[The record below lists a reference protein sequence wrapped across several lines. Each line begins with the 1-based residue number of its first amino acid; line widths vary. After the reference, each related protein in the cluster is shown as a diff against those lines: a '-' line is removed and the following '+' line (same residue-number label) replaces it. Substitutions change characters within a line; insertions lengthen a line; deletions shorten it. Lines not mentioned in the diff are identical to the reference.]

1 MAAKGFRWTGAV
13 VLLIIAAVL
22 VTAALV
28 TRFARGELLDTDQ
41 YVATVEPLATDPAI
55 QNAVVNRVTTELV
68 QAIDVPA
75 LVQQAAQASDLTR
88 APAIA
93 QLISGPLSDWL
104 EGFIRSHVTDIVH
117 SDRFVDLWVTVNRAA
132 HTQIDA
138 ILTDKSASVKIK
150 GDEVVLDLAPVIAAV
165 KDDLVASGFA
175 IAAKIPTVNA
185 QFTLFKSADL
195 PKIQRWV
202 NLLDKLATWLPW
214 LSLLVFMLAVWLA
227 PGHRRAALIG
237 CLIVA
242 VFMIAVLI
250 VYAVVRSKYEDQVA
264 AQNLN
269 VPAATAAYE
278 TILRFLVRAV
288 QTWLVL
294 ALIIA
299 VWLFLAGP
307 GYLGRGL
314 RRLVGKGE
322 DLAGTGIADAGWH
335 PTGIARFLRRYFR
348 WLAWGLGLI
357 AAIIMLISPTVA
369 TAIWLSVIAVV
380 LLLAAGIIMRIP
392 EAEPLPSA

>member
-28 TRFARGELLDTDQ
+28 TRFARDELLDTDQ
-41 YVATVEPLATDPAI
+41 YVATIEPLATDPAI
-55 QNAVVNRVTTELV
+55 QNAVINRVTTELV
-68 QAIDVPA
+68 QAIDVPK
-75 LVQQAAQASDLTR
+75 LVQDAAQASDLTR

-104 EGFIRSHVTDIVH
+104 EGFIRSHVTDFVH
-117 SDRFVDLWVTVNRAA
+117 SDRFGDLWVTVNRAA

-138 ILTDKSASVKIK
+138 ILTNKSASVKIK

-165 KDDLVASGFA
+165 KDDLVASGFS

-202 NLLDKLATWLPW
+202 NLLDKLATWLPF

-227 PGHRRAALIG
+227 PGHRRGALIG

-250 VYAVVRSKYEDQVA
+250 AYAVVRDRYEDQVA

-269 VPAATAAYE
+269 VPAATAVYE
-278 TILRFLVRAV
+278 TLLRFLVTAV

-322 DLAGTGIADAGWH
+322 DLAGASIARAGWH
-335 PTGIARFLRRYFR
+335 PTGIAQFLRRYFR

-357 AAIIMLISPTVA
+357 AAIIMLFSPTVA

-392 EAEPLPSA
+392 EAEPLPS